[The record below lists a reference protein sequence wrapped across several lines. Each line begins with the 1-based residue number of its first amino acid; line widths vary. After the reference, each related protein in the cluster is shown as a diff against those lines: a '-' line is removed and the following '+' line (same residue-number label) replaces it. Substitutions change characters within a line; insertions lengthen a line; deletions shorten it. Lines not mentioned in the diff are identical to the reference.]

1 METMPLTPP
10 FGPELVVTAGER
22 QVLESFLDF
31 YRRIVVTK
39 LHDVPDADAKRRL
52 VPSETTLA
60 GLLRHL
66 AVAERNWFQHH
77 LAGHPTPAADADGG
91 WSVDQG
97 TMAELLEQ
105 YSQECARSRET
116 AAGYALDDTGT
127 HEQMG
132 PVSLRWIYVHMI
144 DETARHAGHIDILRE
159 LTDGSTGVW

>member
-10 FGPELVVTAGER
+10 FGPELVVTSDER

-39 LHDVPDADAKRRL
+39 LHDVSDADAKRRL

-66 AVAERNWFQHH
+66 AVVERNWFQHH
-77 LAGHPTPAADADGG
+77 LAGRPTPPGDADGG
-91 WSVDQG
+91 WSVEH
-97 TMAELLEQ
+97 TSMAELLDD
-105 YSQECARSRET
+105 YSRECARSRET
-116 AAGYALDDTGT
+116 AAGYALDDTGS

-132 PVSLRWIYVHMI
+132 AVSLRWIYVHMI